1 MSQRAGNNHGEAST
15 RWRSTKKG
23 WKSLCWV
30 HPGGPRGGDPRAEPT
45 SPPGTVPRG
54 MQEQR
59 RGDGH
64 SLGMALESP
73 RVQAGAGNPN
83 PTAVSSRFRS
93 RLEALPVFCSSP
105 LREASRAGANRAPA
119 APKRIGHLQGNVDPI
134 PKWGQEGSRGLP
146 SSREWPQRGSW
157 GGRELLQRLCPS
169 PSPPP
174 PCVPLPTFNPGGLQ
188 PLKSQFPR
196 VLWRSRPHRGD
207 RAHPQPQ
214 KNPLRPPPPRSQPFS
229 KAHPQKKPETHLSTT
244 ATSCRARGEAEGKQ
258 SPPSAQSDTE
268 QPPGCSWVLVGS
280 PQTPHP
286 AGGTLRCGGA
296 P

>member
-1 MSQRAGNNHGEAST
+1 MQKKEISANYNHHARLRLSNRKLSFWQDKCSSKSSGKQTRARANVRAGETHPRPFGKGSWARGWALKGLGWREMNQRARNNHVEAST

-23 WKSLCWV
+23 WKNLCWV

-45 SPPGTVPRG
+45 TPPGTVPCG

-59 RGDGH
+59 RGDGR

-93 RLEALPVFCSSP
+93 RLEALPVFCSSL

-174 PCVPLPTFNPGGLQ
+174 PCVPLPTFNPGGPQ

-196 VLWRSRPHRGD
+196 VLRRSRPHRGD

-214 KNPLRPPPPRSQPFS
+214 K
-229 KAHPQKKPETHLSTT
+229 K
-244 ATSCRARGEAEGKQ
+244 
-258 SPPSAQSDTE
+258 
-268 QPPGCSWVLVGS
+268 
-280 PQTPHP
+280 
-286 AGGTLRCGGA
+286 TL
-296 P
+296 